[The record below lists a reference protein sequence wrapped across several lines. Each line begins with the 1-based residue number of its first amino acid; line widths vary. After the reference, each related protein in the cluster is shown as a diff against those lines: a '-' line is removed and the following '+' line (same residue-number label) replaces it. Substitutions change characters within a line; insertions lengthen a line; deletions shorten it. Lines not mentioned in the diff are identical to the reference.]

1 MLGLTGFSVLV
12 IVCLILTALAPIV
25 LVALWLKDF
34 ISQQLW

>member
-12 IVCLILTALAPIV
+12 IVCLIFTALAPIV
-25 LVALWLKDF
+25 LLALWLKDF